1 MAQGICSGYSKESV
15 VQGVD
20 LRLNAGE
27 VTALVGPNGSGKST
41 LLRTLSGLLAASSG
55 DVRFDDG
62 AVVGEIPR
70 KQLAQRLTM
79 LTQMRTTPHGM
90 RVRSAVALGRHP
102 FTGWWGKGDDEG
114 PHKIQGAMELA
125 DVEDLAHMPLEQ
137 LSGGQLQRVWLASCL
152 AQDTE
157 VLLLDEPT
165 NHLDLKYQV
174 ELLELLFELAHKHGV
189 CVGVVLHDL
198 NHAAA
203 IADTVAVMSNGSV
216 VDAGPPHEVLRSDL
230 LSDVYGTEI
239 MCENDAGTVRVSTRS
254 PRIRASLSKGTL

>member
-1 MAQGICSGYSKESV
+1 MV
-15 VQGVD
+15 VHGVD

-41 LLRTLSGLLAASSG
+41 LLRTLSGLLPASSG
-55 DVRFDDG
+55 HVRFDDG
-62 AVVGEIPR
+62 ATVGGLSR
-70 KQLAQRLTM
+70 KQLARRLTM
-79 LTQMRTTPHGM
+79 LTQMRATPHGM

-102 FTGWWGKGDDEG
+102 FTGLWGKGDAVG
-114 PHKIQGAMELA
+114 AHKVQEAMRLA
-125 DVEDLAHMPLEQ
+125 DVEDLADTPLEQ

-174 ELLELLFELAHKHGV
+174 ELLELLFDLAHKHGV

-203 IADTVAVMSNGSV
+203 IADTVAVLSKGRV
-216 VDAGPPHEVLRSDL
+216 VGIGTPHDVLRSDL

-239 MCENDAGTVRVSTRS
+239 TCEHDSDGVRVTTRS
-254 PRIRASLSKGTL
+254 PRIRASRGTD